1 MHRKLCFLGL
11 SVFLVGCTTTPNYDS
26 QAKESI
32 GKIVAKAPSSTRTQP
47 TADSYNAG
55 PALAS
60 QFGILGLVLGDVLQK
75 KTDVTVYEYRIRTED
90 GREVSVLTDYFANQV
105 GECVKLLES
114 TMPTYPRFVS
124 HDICQ

>member
-1 MHRKLCFLGL
+1 MHRKLCFLGIL
-11 SVFLVGCTTTPNYDS
+11 VLLVGCATTPTYDS

-32 GKIVAKAPSSTRTQP
+32 GKIVAKAPRSTRTQP

-55 PALAS
+55 PALA
-60 QFGILGLVLGDVLQK
+60 QFGILGWVVADLLQK

-90 GREVSVLTDYFANQV
+90 GGEVSVLTDYFANQV

-114 TMPTYPRFVS
+114 SMPTYPRFVS